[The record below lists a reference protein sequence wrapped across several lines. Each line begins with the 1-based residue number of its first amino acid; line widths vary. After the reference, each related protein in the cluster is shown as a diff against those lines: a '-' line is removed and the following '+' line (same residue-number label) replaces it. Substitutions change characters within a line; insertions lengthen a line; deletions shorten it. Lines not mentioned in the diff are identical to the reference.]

1 MSALPLLGINKVLYV
16 FIPDNRRGAVNS
28 QCLLK
33 MKTFELEQNI
43 PTLSV

>member
-28 QCLLK
+28 LCLLK